1 MRWLL
6 ASKKK
11 EAAKTVRKTA
21 IPYFFFYFS
30 FNYNLFSHRPQF
42 KSTKMSRQEMVN
54 NSDEEVNEQVT
65 LIFQSDRTVE
75 NKKDDLATSTVQMDT
90 EFDKDARTIFEN
102 SLPSKP
108 LVHIQVFLSP
118 E

>member
-1 MRWLL
+1 MEKFNKYKVK
-6 ASKKK
+6 ADEETAKKK
-11 EAAKTVRKTA
+11 AELEEREKKLKERREKEKAAEPKIRELT
-21 IPYFFFYFS
+21 
-30 FNYNLFSHRPQF
+30 
-42 KSTKMSRQEMVN
+42 
-54 NSDEEVNEQVT
+54 DEEAEKLQKQQEPLDV
-65 LIFQSDRTVE
+65 VE
-75 NKKDDLATSTVQMDT
+75 NKKDDLATSTVQMGT